1 MAFAVTID
9 LPAAA
14 HLERPAVVEPA
25 PREASFGRVA
35 GRVGPGTARVVV
47 LVDGAERAGV
57 EPQDG
62 RFAAQVSL
70 PLHTKVRIQVAA
82 EDAAG
87 NRAVTIVAPV
97 LGLPDV
103 EPAPAEDGELDE
115 ELARRVDRLVDDF
128 AGVSGVYVQ
137 DLASGRG
144 AAWNAKARFPAASTV
159 KTAIAIEVL
168 RILAERPPPD
178 SEVDLL
184 LNAMLVDSDNDAANA
199 LLTWIGGSETAG
211 AAQVTETLGAL
222 SLEDSRLY
230 GGFLTA
236 ASGEPIPLQVEESPS
251 FVGKYTS
258 AWDLAQLYRWLH
270 LGARD
275 EGPLL
280 RLQGSFTS
288 SDARAI
294 LWILAHSSDHG
305 KLDRYVRGPAQVPH
319 KAGWVSDA
327 RHDAGLVYTPDGA
340 LVVSVM
346 TWVPGGAAQPSD
358 VLAGRVTQAA
368 LAQRRREG
376 AVVGPAADEPAL
388 GL

>member
-25 PREASFGRVA
+25 PREASFGRIA
-35 GRVGPGTARVVV
+35 GRVGPGTARVIVIA
-47 LVDGAERAGV
+47 DGV
-57 EPQDG
+57 ERGDVEPEAG
-62 RFAAQVSL
+62 RFVAQVSL
-70 PLHTKVRIQVAA
+70 PLRKVRIQVAA

-87 NRAVTIVAPV
+87 NRAVTRVGPV

-103 EPAPAEDGELDE
+103 APAPADDAELDPA
-115 ELARRVDRLVDDF
+115 LQRRVDRLVDGF
-128 AGVSGVYVQ
+128 SGISGVYVQ

-144 AAWNAKARFPAASTV
+144 AAWNATARFPAASTV

-168 RILAERPPPD
+168 RILAERPPPE
-178 SEVDLL
+178 SELDLL

-199 LLTWIGGSETAG
+199 LLTWIGGSETGG
-211 AAQVTETLGAL
+211 AAEVNETLLAL

-236 ASGEPIPLQVEESPS
+236 GTGAPIPLQVEESPP

-270 LGARD
+270 LAARD

-280 RLQGSFTS
+280 GLDGSFTA

-294 LWILAHSSDHG
+294 LWILAGSSDHG
-305 KLDRYVRGPAQVPH
+305 KLDRFVRKPAVVPH
-319 KAGWVSDA
+319 KGGWVSDA

-340 LVVSVM
+340 LVVSVL
-346 TWVPGGAAQPSD
+346 TWVSGFADESSD
-358 VLAGRVTQAA
+358 VLAGRVAEAA
-368 LAQRRREG
+368 LAERRREQA
-376 AVVGPAADEPAL
+376 AVAPASAGPAF